1 VQSAHYG
8 TMEIIIIKNP
18 CISRSHNAKNFLKI
32 KKIKKHIKSH
42 KKHTERGD
50 RARHGPWHD
59 MATTQPTNSQID
71 HPKKRK
77 IYPN

>member
-1 VQSAHYG
+1 MLRSKAVNY
-8 TMEIIIIKNP
+8 
-18 CISRSHNAKNFLKI
+18 SHNAKDFKKMKKLKNTQS
-32 KKIKKHIKSH
+32 HTKSIQ
-42 KKHTERGD
+42 KGVIR
-50 RARHGPWHD
+50 HD